1 MTSRRSTRPVTLQET
16 NIRTLLLLLL
26 LATGAK
32 SFDEP
37 HTYTTVLSATS
48 SHAAEDAVIVKA
60 KNQFDREVY
69 KVKLAGSLYKHILR
83 LRWTY
88 FKLPGGKMPTCS
100 NASLTVK
107 IG

>member
-1 MTSRRSTRPVTLQET
+1 MTSHRSTRSVTLQET
-16 NIRTLLLLLL
+16 TFSTLLLLLL

-37 HTYTTVLSATS
+37 RTFTTVLNATS
-48 SHAAEDAVIVKA
+48 SHATDDYVIISS

-83 LRWTY
+83 LRWNY

-100 NASLTVK
+100 DAYLTVN